1 MKINLGTEN
10 LIQETCNSTVQIE
23 RTIDKII
30 QVQNLPKS
38 KNALILLKPNLNND
52 LIALTGNSTDLRII
66 VAVIRALKKREYN
79 NIVIADSPNCG
90 VSNYN
95 LDVIKRLKINKIAE
109 IFKVKAF
116 DLNKVEYKIVKLNN
130 KDVKVPKICLDAQF
144 IINLPKIKTHIQTGL
159 SIASKNLVGCF
170 KDLDKRK
177 IHINLHKNIVKIN
190 EIIKPDLHIVD
201 GLYAM
206 AGDGPAD
213 GIPTRLDLIISGK
226 NPFLIDAYCS
236 RLLNFK
242 LNKIKYLEYAHK
254 TNYLTSE
261 NINYLNNIKPII
273 NFKRSH
279 QNLLSKLLLRN
290 FFIIPRYWRLFNPLF
305 NKGFIPNTLIKLK
318 VRQDS
323 YSDEEPNAKL
333 TGTFKDIE
341 SICPLKLKTPE
352 DKKCINCFYCYFK
365 NPEKIK
371 AQGSLGFLEFQFKK
385 FGRYI
390 IN

>member
-10 LIQETCNSTVQIE
+10 LIQETCISTVQIE
-23 RTIDKII
+23 KTIDKII
-30 QVQNLPKS
+30 QVQTLPNS

-79 NIVIADSPNCG
+79 NIIVADSPNCG
-90 VSNYN
+90 VSNYGI
-95 LDVIKRLKINKIAE
+95 DVIQRLKINKIAE
-109 IFKVKAF
+109 LFNIKAV
-116 DLNKVEYKIVKLNN
+116 DLNKIEYKIVKLNN
-130 KDVKVPKICLDAQF
+130 KQVKVPKICLTAQF
-144 IINLPKIKTHIQTGL
+144 IINLPKIKTHIQAGL

>member
-10 LIQETCNSTVQIE
+10 LIQETCISTVQIE
-23 RTIDKII
+23 KTIDKII
-30 QVQNLPKS
+30 QVQTLPNS

-79 NIVIADSPNCG
+79 NIIVADSPNCG
-90 VSNYN
+90 VSNYGI
-95 LDVIKRLKINKIAE
+95 DVIQRLKINKIAE
-109 IFKVKAF
+109 LFNIKAV
-116 DLNKVEYKIVKLNN
+116 DLNKIEYKIVKLNN
-130 KDVKVPKICLDAQF
+130 KQVKVPKICLTAQF
-144 IINLPKIKTHIQTGL
+144 IINLPKIKTHIQAGL

-371 AQGSLGFLEFQFKK
+371 AQGSLGFLEFQIKK